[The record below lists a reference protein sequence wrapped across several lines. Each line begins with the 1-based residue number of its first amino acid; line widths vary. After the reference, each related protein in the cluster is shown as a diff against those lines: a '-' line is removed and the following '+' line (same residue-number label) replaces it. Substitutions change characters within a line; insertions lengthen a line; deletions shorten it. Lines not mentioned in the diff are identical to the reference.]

1 MVHAEVVLKP
11 GASTTAEE
19 LVAHCRTLIGGYK
32 VPRSI
37 NIRVDA
43 LPKSGA
49 GKILKRDL
57 RAPFWEG
64 KERAVN

>member
-1 MVHAEVVLKP
+1 MKKTRRRKH
-11 GASTTAEE
+11 
-19 LVAHCRTLIGGYK
+19 IGGYK
-32 VPRSI
+32 VPRSVT
-37 NIRVDA
+37 IRSEL

-57 RAPFWEG
+57 RDPYWKG